1 MFSRFSVSLSE
12 ILYFFVKY
20 SKYCT
25 QHPMIQIFFF
35 FFLSFSKVS
44 NISSLPDETKEQV
57 LRNTISVSLAYGS
70 VEY

>member
-1 MFSRFSVSLSE
+1 
-12 ILYFFVKY
+12 
-20 SKYCT
+20 
-25 QHPMIQIFFF
+25 MIQIFFF

>member
-1 MFSRFSVSLSE
+1 
-12 ILYFFVKY
+12 
-20 SKYCT
+20 
-25 QHPMIQIFFF
+25 MIQILFF